1 MRGDEVFLPGES
13 TRLSETPN
21 FDIVG
26 AWRNSWASG
35 KQPAIPL
42 GRQAMG
48 TPEFSTAINQAGNLS
63 TAVQHFFAEMS
74 TKYAQP

>member
-13 TRLSETPN
+13 TKLSETPN

-26 AWRNSWASG
+26 AWRNFLG
-35 KQPAIPL
+35 KWETAGNSL
-42 GRQAMG
+42 GGQAMG
-48 TPEFSTAINQAGNLS
+48 TPDFSTAINQAGNLS

-74 TKYAQP
+74 AKYAQP